1 MNISFETKTETFCG
15 TLEYLAP
22 EVNLKYI
29 ALMVSNQNKLHYGH
43 FRKYYCNL
51 KTLQLRNL

>member
-1 MNISFETKTETFCG
+1 MSFETKTETFCG

-29 ALMVSNQNKLHYGH
+29 ALI
-43 FRKYYCNL
+43 
-51 KTLQLRNL
+51 